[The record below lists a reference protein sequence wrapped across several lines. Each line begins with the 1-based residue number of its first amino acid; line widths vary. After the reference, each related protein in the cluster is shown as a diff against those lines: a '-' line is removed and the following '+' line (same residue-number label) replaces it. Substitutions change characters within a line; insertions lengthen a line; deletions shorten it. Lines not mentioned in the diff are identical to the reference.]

1 MRHFTKLA
9 LLTALSLTCASL
21 ATGSTSTDYNNAT
34 MSLTASGTA
43 GTAVGF
49 TVPSASISIPG
60 SQVRPGASFKVTIPV
75 TNTTDREI
83 TVSVMAVKS
92 GDLSGKLTVTPVK
105 NTATIAA
112 GAAGTLVYSFSFAE
126 AVPGD
131 QDIAGQS
138 FAVTFDLSA
147 VGTYD
152 TAQDKTF

>member
-1 MRHFTKLA
+1 MRHFTRLA
-9 LLTALSLTCASL
+9 LLAALSLTGVSL

-43 GTAVGF
+43 GTAVSF
-49 TVPSASISIPG
+49 TVPSASISIPKE
-60 SQVRPGASFKVTIPV
+60 QVRPGASFRVTIPV

-92 GDLSGKLTVTPVK
+92 GDLSGKLTVTPVED
-105 NTATIAA
+105 TATIAA
-112 GAAGTLVYSFSFAE
+112 GARGTLVYTFSFAE
-126 AVPGD
+126 AVSGD